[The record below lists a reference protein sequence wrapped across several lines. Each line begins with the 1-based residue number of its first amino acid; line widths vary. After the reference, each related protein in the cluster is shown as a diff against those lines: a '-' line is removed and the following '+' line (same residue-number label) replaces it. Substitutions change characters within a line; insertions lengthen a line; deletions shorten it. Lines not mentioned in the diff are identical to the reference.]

1 MASLNRTCT
10 GTHPAPL
17 PRHDPVNGY
26 VPMRESGIP
35 WLGEIPAHWEVRK
48 LHHCIDVLTGFA
60 FPSSG
65 FVQEQSAHRLLRGI
79 NVTPRGIRWQSVVR
93 WNRTPTDGLSRFAL
107 NIGDVVLGMDRPIIS
122 QGIRAVSVEAIDT
135 PSLLLQRVARIRTN
149 HSLVSHYLLLLFR
162 GRLFSAYIAPLFT
175 GVSVPHLSSA
185 QIRSF
190 PIPLPPLSEQ
200 AAIVAHLDGATRDL
214 DATIARTQ
222 RQVDLLREYRT
233 RLVAD
238 VVTGK
243 VDVRALAATLPDEPP
258 DDDDFATLDDDT
270 PDDDD
275 PGVDP
280 GDG

>member
-1 MASLNRTCT
+1 M
-10 GTHPAPL
+10 
-17 PRHDPVNGY
+17 
-26 VPMRESGIP
+26 
-35 WLGEIPAHWEVRK
+35 
-48 LHHCIDVLTGFA
+48 
-60 FPSSG
+60 
-65 FVQEQSAHRLLRGI
+65 
-79 NVTPRGIRWQSVVR
+79 
-93 WNRTPTDGLSRFAL
+93 
-107 NIGDVVLGMDRPIIS
+107 
-122 QGIRAVSVEAIDT
+122 
-135 PSLLLQRVARIRTN
+135 
-149 HSLVSHYLLLLFR
+149 SHYLLLLFR